1 MHRAAVALLL
11 GAACLAPVAARAQ
24 SRWEDQVHN
33 QIKHAGRILED
44 KGYTMT
50 HDEYSGNLKESES
63 EYLNITL
70 HAGTDYAII
79 GVCDNDCSDLDLR
92 IFDADGDEVD
102 NDVQTDDVPIVHVA
116 PTETQRYR
124 LKVIMATCK
133 TSPCFYGIG
142 VFGK

>member
-1 MHRAAVALLL
+1 MYATAVTPCAAETLRGHSSCWGTFMHRAAVALLL

-70 HAGTDYAII
+70 HAGTD
-79 GVCDNDCSDLDLR
+79 
-92 IFDADGDEVD
+92 
-102 NDVQTDDVPIVHVA
+102 
-116 PTETQRYR
+116 
-124 LKVIMATCK
+124 
-133 TSPCFYGIG
+133 
-142 VFGK
+142 